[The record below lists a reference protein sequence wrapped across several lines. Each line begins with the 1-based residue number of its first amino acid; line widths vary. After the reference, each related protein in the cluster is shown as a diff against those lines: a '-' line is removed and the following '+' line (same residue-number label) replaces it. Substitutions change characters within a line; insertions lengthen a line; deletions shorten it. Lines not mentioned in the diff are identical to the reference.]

1 MINID
6 SCLKLDLTLRESPRD
21 YLTIRLDRL
30 EAYYVI
36 SPSHKKGRA

>member
-6 SCLKLDLTLRESPRD
+6 SCLNLVTLRESPRD